1 MPEIE
6 AAVVI
11 TNEGELLD
19 YDVTK
24 TFLNEND
31 FRSTKYLTN
40 LVSLRFRIG
49 EFAQLFGGL
58 ELTINRFQDKI
69 MVSKSLIND
78 YILILIFPVDVD
90 LEKVNQVL
98 HNI

>member
-11 TNEGELLD
+11 TNEAELMD

-40 LVSLRFRIG
+40 LVYLSF
-49 EFAQLFGGL
+49 
-58 ELTINRFQDKI
+58 KI
-69 MVSKSLIND
+69 D
-78 YILILIFPVDVD
+78 
-90 LEKVNQVL
+90 
-98 HNI
+98 